1 MIISKFTSRT
11 NQNEPPKV
19 IGGGPWG
26 GLTPCP
32 EGGGAMGSMGAVL
45 GETAPDQCTSTP
57 SWACTFGGWPM
68 AQGPWPMAHAG
79 LEAGTPARGRYTRE
93 KARRG

>member
-32 EGGGAMGSMGAVL
+32 EGGGAMGSHGCR
-45 GETAPDQCTSTP
+45 P
-57 SWACTFGGWPM
+57 GGNGSRPVYLHAFVGLHLWGL
-68 AQGPWPMAHAG
+68 AHGPRPMAHG
-79 LEAGTPARGRYTRE
+79 PCRARGRNPC
-93 KARRG
+93 